1 MSSMEALQE
10 PSTPA
15 EPESLAPGWHTA
27 ALIGLM
33 VAVAV
38 TGTWLSRHGGAP
50 IQAEPPTSRVAA
62 VYLPLLVVNFT
73 LLVYVCRVGRPR
85 NALRDLIGRRYRTR
99 ARAIADLA
107 LAFAAFLIIEAI
119 ELSFAHLFG
128 SGRPASTSQILPH
141 FSSERL
147 AWLFV
152 AASVGFCEEVVY
164 RGYLRTQLAAF
175 TRSMPLAV
183 VLQGLLFGI
192 AHGEQGLAIATRVA
206 VYGVGLGGLAAWRR
220 SLLPGILCHVA
231 LDLTSGLGAS
241 V

>member
-1 MSSMEALQE
+1 
-10 PSTPA
+10 
-15 EPESLAPGWHTA
+15 
-27 ALIGLM
+27 
-33 VAVAV
+33 
-38 TGTWLSRHGGAP
+38 
-50 IQAEPPTSRVAA
+50 
-62 VYLPLLVVNFT
+62 
-73 LLVYVCRVGRPR
+73 
-85 NALRDLIGRRYRTR
+85 
-99 ARAIADLA
+99 
-107 LAFAAFLIIEAI
+107 
-119 ELSFAHLFG
+119 
-128 SGRPASTSQILPH
+128 
-141 FSSERL
+141 
-147 AWLFV
+147 
-152 AASVGFCEEVVY
+152 VVY